1 MKRVSL
7 SAKPQPSLQEILA
20 IDQATEAKEQAKK
33 SEKGIPKSEV
43 LGPIKD
49 IRNKKSEIRKGM
61 SEILSPKSDIIKKT
75 SEVGSKKKELRNP
88 KSEKPA
94 EEAKKVT
101 PITKEI
107 GIPISE
113 IPVRRDKADYEKVS
127 ATLDPRMVELLED
140 ERRRRKQLRMDYSFS
155 EIMREALTDYF
166 VKMGKVVDF

>member
-7 SAKPQPSLQEILA
+7 SAKPLPSLQDILA

-33 SEKGIPKSEV
+33 SEKVNPKSEV
-43 LGPIKD
+43 ISKKKD
-49 IRNKKSEIRKGM
+49 IGNKKSEI
-61 SEILSPKSDIIKKT
+61 IPPKSDILKKT
-75 SEVGSKKKELRNP
+75 SEVGGKKREIRNP

-94 EEAKKVT
+94 AVGKKVA
-101 PITKEI
+101 PVAKEI

-166 VKMGKVVDF
+166 TKIGKVVDF